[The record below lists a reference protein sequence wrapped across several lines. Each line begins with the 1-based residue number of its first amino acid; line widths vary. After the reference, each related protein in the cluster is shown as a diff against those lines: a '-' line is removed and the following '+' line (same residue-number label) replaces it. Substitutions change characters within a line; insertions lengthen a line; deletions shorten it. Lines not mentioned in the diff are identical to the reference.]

1 MKIKGPWS
9 DAQID
14 RYLTT
19 TVIPMRVSA
28 LGGSGW
34 PVVLSLWF
42 RWRDGALWCASNPQ
56 SRIVQLLAR
65 DGRCGFEIA
74 ADAPP
79 YRGVRGQGKATLDRD
94 AGVAELRA
102 LIERYLGPDETSFS
116 RWLLDRSAGEIAI
129 RIDPVRMMSWDY
141 TARMKS

>member
-1 MKIKGPWS
+1 MKMKGPWS

-14 RYLTT
+14 RYLTA
-19 TVIPMRVSA
+19 TVIPMRLSA

-42 RWRDGALWCASNPQ
+42 RWRDGALWCASNPE
-56 SRIVQLLAR
+56 SRIVQLLER

-79 YRGVRGQGKATLDRD
+79 YCGVRGQGKATLDQD
-94 AGVAELRA
+94 TGVAELRA
-102 LIERYLGPDETSFS
+102 LIERYLGPEETSFS
-116 RWLLDRSAGEIAI
+116 RWLIERSAGEVAI

-141 TARMKS
+141 MGRMNG